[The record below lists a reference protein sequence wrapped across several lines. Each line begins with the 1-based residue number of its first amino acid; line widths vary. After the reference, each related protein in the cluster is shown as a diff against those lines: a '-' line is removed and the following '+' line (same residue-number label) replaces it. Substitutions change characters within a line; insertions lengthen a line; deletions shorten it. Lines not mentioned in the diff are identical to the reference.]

1 MKNKICGTL
10 PNPLNGLIKDRLLL
24 FFVLQKKF
32 TCSHAEK
39 FDTVLYSSEPFK
51 IEGNTFIVSSNYEIT
66 RYTFFEKCNKENF
79 LFKKIEKSAM
89 TM

>member
-1 MKNKICGTL
+1 MKYKICGTL

-32 TCSHAEK
+32 TRPHAEK

-51 IEGNTFIVSSNYEIT
+51 IERQHICSII
-66 RYTFFEKCNKENF
+66 K
-79 LFKKIEKSAM
+79 L
-89 TM
+89 

>member
-1 MKNKICGTL
+1 MKYKICGTL

-32 TCSHAEK
+32 TCPHAEK

-51 IEGNTFIVSSNYEIT
+51 IERQHICSISSNYEIT
-66 RYTFFEKCNKENF
+66 RYTFFEKCNKEKF
-79 LFKKIEKSAM
+79 HF
-89 TM
+89 